1 MYFTIHEA
9 QKLLPR
15 VRKILL
21 SAVQLRQMLHL
32 AVSVDIEYTDEIE
45 DQRFDTTF
53 NKEFHRLS
61 YEFYTQ
67 LELLETLGVVVRDI
81 DIGLIDFLSVHE
93 NREICLCF
101 RLGEKKITH
110 WHECTEGFTGR
121 RPIADLKQRSSY
133 SREKN
138 I

>member
-1 MYFTIHEA
+1 
-9 QKLLPR
+9 
-15 VRKILL
+15 
-21 SAVQLRQMLHL
+21 MLHL
-32 AVSVDIEYTDEIE
+32 AISVNIEYADEIE
-45 DQRFDTTF
+45 DQRFDTAF

-67 LELLETLGVVVRDI
+67 LEFLETLGVIVRDI

-101 RLGEKKITH
+101 RLGEKRITH
-110 WHECTEGFTGR
+110 WHECADGFTGR
-121 RPIADLKQRSSY
+121 RPIEELKRRPSY
-133 SREKN
+133 SREKD